1 MTPAAAIHAALD
13 TSIRKAS
20 ALVGEHESRWSRY
33 VAGRVDPSAAKVQ
46 GWVDSLAANG
56 RPLSL
61 YWDVYGCTAVL
72 ASP

>member
-33 VAGRVDPSAAKVQ
+33 VSGKVDPSAAKVQ
-46 GWVDSLAANG
+46 GWLESLKAAG
-56 RPLSL
+56 RPVVLR
-61 YWDVYGCTAVL
+61 WGADGCEV
-72 ASP
+72 SP